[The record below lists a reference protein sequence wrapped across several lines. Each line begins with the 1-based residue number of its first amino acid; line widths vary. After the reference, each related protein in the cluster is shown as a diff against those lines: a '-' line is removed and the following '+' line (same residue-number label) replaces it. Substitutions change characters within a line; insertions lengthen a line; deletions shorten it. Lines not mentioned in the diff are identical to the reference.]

1 MVNVKFQIGNNI
13 LKIAKWYAL
22 IRTCINFIAGTTF
35 VILSYALAKDGKII
49 WGYFWTGMV
58 FYFEVLLIWVFKHF
72 LYGFGL
78 MVCDSAY
85 SLSQKRVVTYLD
97 YKEAKRLHAGG
108 ELHDEDFEAI
118 EKEYAK
124 NDNGFIE

>member
-1 MVNVKFQIGNNI
+1 MVNVKFEVGNNI
-13 LKIAKWYAL
+13 LKIAKWYGL
-22 IRTCINFIAGTTF
+22 IRTCMNLIAGTVF
-35 VILSYALAKDGKII
+35 VVLSYALAKDGKVI
-49 WGYFWTGMV
+49 WPYFWTGMIFFIEILWV
-58 FYFEVLLIWVFKHF
+58 WVFKHF

-85 SLSQKRVVTYLD
+85 SLSQKRVVTYID
-97 YKEAKRLHAGG
+97 YKEAKRLHSSG

-124 NDNGFIE
+124 NDAGYID